1 MYLFFFFLEFTT
13 PYKEEESWDIGLVGK
28 LLPSMDRATS
38 QKNTKTMLVNTG
50 QKQERGCLQ
59 VSSPWS
65 PTAVNLVSVLCWDM
79 TAPSAVTKAILTY
92 QMQDQRS

>member
-1 MYLFFFFLEFTT
+1 MYLFCLVLEFTT

-38 QKNTKTMLVNTG
+38 QKKTKTMLVNTG

-65 PTAVNLVSVLCWDM
+65 PIALNLYRSLKRMRSLLSVLNCIF
-79 TAPSAVTKAILTY
+79 SLSYEVLC
-92 QMQDQRS
+92 